1 MPRQPT
7 LAILLLASSSA
18 VSGCG
23 SPSGAGSAPAG
34 GGDRPATAVE
44 RPWTEKFRAPATLVA
59 REIRVEGPSGLVSH
73 VAFQQHP
80 DHVYEAKATADGFLQ
95 SVVCKRAEG
104 ELIRLQLDNLAIAA
118 EASVRVLERVGEVP
132 VRIVAT
138 GDVYWKNLE
147 TGEEL
152 RTDSLELTGER
163 PK

>member
-1 MPRQPT
+1 MSRHHI
-7 LAILLLASSSA
+7 LAILLLASSSV

-23 SPSGAGSAPAG
+23 SPAGGGSAPSG
-34 GGDRPATAVE
+34 GGE
-44 RPWTEKFRAPATLVA
+44 RPVAAERAWTEKFRGPATLVA
-59 REIRVEGPSGLVSH
+59 REISVEGPSGLVSH

-80 DHVYEAKATADGFLQ
+80 DHVYEAKTIPDGFLQ

-104 ELIRLQLDNLAIAA
+104 ELIRVQLDNLAIAA

-132 VRIVAT
+132 VRVVAT

-152 RTDSLELTGER
+152 RTESFELTGER
-163 PK
+163 PR